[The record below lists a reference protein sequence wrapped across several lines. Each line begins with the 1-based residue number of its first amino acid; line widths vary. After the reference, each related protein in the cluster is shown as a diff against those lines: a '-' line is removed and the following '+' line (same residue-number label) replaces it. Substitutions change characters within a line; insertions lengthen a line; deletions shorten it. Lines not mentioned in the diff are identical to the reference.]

1 MEFALVAPV
10 AFLLLCSIIVASI
23 VVTNFI
29 QVTNIARDGAR
40 VAAICGSGS
49 VTTQMPDGSGPC
61 SWTAISTYIT
71 QHLIAIPS
79 GGVTPTIHVCTPT
92 QVDSG
97 TCAATSSCA
106 GGQTVCQCQAGRIVE
121 VDMSY
126 PQPLYLPVVSNLLQS
141 PGSPNG
147 SRLLTASAQA
157 TCEQ

>member
-1 MEFALVAPV
+1 VEFALVAPL

-29 QVTNIARDGAR
+29 QVTNVARDGAR
-40 VAAICGSGS
+40 VAAICGSS
-49 VTTQMPDGSGPC
+49 ATTQMPDNSGSC
-61 SWTAISTYIT
+61 TTANISAYIT
-71 QHLIAIPS
+71 RHLIAIPN
-79 GGVTPTIHVCTPT
+79 GQVTPAIHVCTPS

-97 TCAATSSCA
+97 TCSTA
-106 GGQTVCQCQAGRIVE
+106 GLLCGTLQPICTCQGGKIVE

-126 PQPLYLPVVSNLLQS
+126 PQPLYLPLVSNLLQS
-141 PGSPNG
+141 PGSTNG